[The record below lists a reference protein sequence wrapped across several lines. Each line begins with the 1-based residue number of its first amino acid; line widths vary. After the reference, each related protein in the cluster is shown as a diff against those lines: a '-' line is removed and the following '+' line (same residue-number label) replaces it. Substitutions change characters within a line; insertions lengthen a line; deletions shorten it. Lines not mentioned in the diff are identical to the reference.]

1 MTDSPLRGRLLVS
14 QPTLKDSNFDRT
26 VVFVLEHSD
35 DGAVGLVLNRPSQ
48 VELAEAL
55 PLWAEY
61 AATPPVVFAGGPV
74 VEEDTAICLA
84 RAGGGAEA
92 NGWKAIADGF
102 GTVDVNRTPA
112 EIGVKVH
119 EIRLFAGYSGWGR
132 GQLEMEIS
140 MGGWFVVDARP
151 VDAFTADPEGLWKA
165 VLGRQ
170 QGMLAWM
177 ATFPPD
183 IQMN

>member
-1 MTDSPLRGRLLVS
+1 MTDSALRGRLLIS
-14 QPTLKDSNFDRT
+14 QPTLKDPNFDRT
-26 VVFVLEHSD
+26 VVLVLEHND
-35 DGAVGLVLNRPSQ
+35 DGAVGLVLNRPT
-48 VELAEAL
+48 EIGLAETL
-55 PLWAEY
+55 PLWAHY
-61 AATPPVVFAGGPV
+61 AAAPPVVFSGGPV

-84 RAGGGAEA
+84 RGGGAETDGWKPIA
-92 NGWKAIADGF
+92 NGL
-102 GTVDVNRTPA
+102 GTLDVNRPPA

-119 EIRLFAGYSGWGR
+119 EVRLFAGYSGWAR

-140 MGGWFVVDARP
+140 MGGWFVVNARP
-151 VDAFTADPEGLWKA
+151 VDAFTADPDGLWKA

-170 QGMLAWM
+170 RGMLAWM